1 MNRLPGRVAA
11 LLLALLVEVGAEA
24 GAGLGPRRPGCLPE
38 EPEQC
43 EQCRG

>member
-24 GAGLGPRRPGCLPE
+24 GAGLGPRRPRCLPE
-38 EPEQC
+38 EPVQC